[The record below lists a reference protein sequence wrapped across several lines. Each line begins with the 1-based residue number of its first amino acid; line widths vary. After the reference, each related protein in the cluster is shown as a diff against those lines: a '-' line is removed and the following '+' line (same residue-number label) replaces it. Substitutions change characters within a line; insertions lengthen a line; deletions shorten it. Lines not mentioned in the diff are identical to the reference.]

1 MTKRCLS
8 ALLLSILLASTVD
21 TSTAAASTKSKKLV
35 VLDAGHGGHDRGAS
49 QDGVFES
56 EIALKITKLVG
67 QHLESAGLKVL
78 YTRTKDEWLSLEKRA
93 AIANR
98 ARGDLFV
105 SIHLNSSED
114 PRAKGKEFYFQN
126 QVPVDEEAL
135 FLANR
140 ENAGTES
147 LVEAQEKSN
156 TDHDHS
162 SHIAKHEGPS
172 ENPADLNG
180 SAIDRIKL
188 SGLRQAEAARI
199 PEIQYEDPRVRRDL
213 KNILEDLD
221 RSARVRASSE
231 LAVQLFEEWRSA
243 EPGVRSSSRAIR
255 QAPFFLVSHVAMP
268 SVLVEVGFLSHKREG
283 EKLSQGSYQE
293 RLAKAIADGIRKNI
307 SQNSEKNS
315 EDPAAL
321 P

>member
-1 MTKRCLS
+1 MSRLSLVQFCTIGAIALYSVFATKEAS
-8 ALLLSILLASTVD
+8 A
-21 TSTAAASTKSKKLV
+21 KLI

-49 QDGVFES
+49 HGNVYES
-56 EIALKITKLVG
+56 EIALKIARLVG
-67 QHLESAGLKVL
+67 EKLEASGHKVL
-78 YTRTKDEWLSLEKRA
+78 YTRTKDEWVSLEKRA
-93 AIANR
+93 QIANQ

-140 ENAGTES
+140 ENQTEP
-147 LVEAQEKSN
+147 
-156 TDHDHS
+156 DHDHHS
-162 SHIAKHEGPS
+162 EVSKHENAGDGALAG
-172 ENPADLNG
+172 AD
-180 SAIDRIKL
+180 RVQV
-188 SGLRQAEAARI
+188 SGIRQAEAARI
-199 PEIQYEDPRVRRDL
+199 PAIEHDDPRVRRDL

-231 LAVQLFEEWRSA
+231 LAIHLFEEWKSA
-243 EPGVRSSSRAIR
+243 EPTVRTSSRAIR

-283 EKLSQGSYQE
+283 EKLNSISYQE
-293 RLAKAIADGIRKNI
+293 RLANAISEGIRKNI
-307 SQNSEKNS
+307 AQKSADK
-315 EDPAAL
+315 ATL

>member
-1 MTKRCLS
+1 MTKRCLL
-8 ALLLSILLASTVD
+8 ALLLSILMASTAD
-21 TSTAAASTKSKKLV
+21 SSTAAAPTKSKKLV

-67 QHLESAGLKVL
+67 QNLESAGHKVL

-93 AIANR
+93 AIANQ

-140 ENAGTES
+140 ENAGPE
-147 LVEAQEKSN
+147 N
-156 TDHDHS
+156 PTDGQHDQA
-162 SHIAKHEGPS
+162 SHVAKHEKAS
-172 ENPADLNG
+172 EGAAEITLTEADRTQ
-180 SAIDRIKL
+180 A

-199 PEIQYEDPRVRRDL
+199 PEITFEDPRVRRDL

-231 LAVQLFEEWRSA
+231 LAVELFEEWKA
-243 EPGVRSSSRAIR
+243 TEPAVRSSSRAIR

-283 EKLSQGSYQE
+283 EKLNQAAYQE
-293 RLAKAIADGIRKNI
+293 RLASAISEGIRKNLT
-307 SQNSEKNS
+307 KNGGKKS
-315 EDPAAL
+315 EDRAAL

>member
-1 MTKRCLS
+1 MSRLILVQFITVGTVALS
-8 ALLLSILLASTVD
+8 GLFAPNDAS
-21 TSTAAASTKSKKLV
+21 AKLI

-49 QDGVFES
+49 HGGFYES
-56 EIALKITKLVG
+56 EISLKIAQLVG
-67 QHLESAGLKVL
+67 QKLEASGHKVL
-78 YTRTKDEWLSLEKRA
+78 YTRTKDEWVSLEKRA
-93 AIANR
+93 LIANQ

-140 ENAGTES
+140 ENQAEP
-147 LVEAQEKSN
+147 
-156 TDHDHS
+156 DHDHDS
-162 SHIAKHEGPS
+162 EVTKHEGPLDGTPS
-172 ENPADLNG
+172 GP
-180 SAIDRIKL
+180 DRTQL

-199 PEIQYEDPRVRRDL
+199 PAIEHQDPRVRRDL
-213 KNILEDLD
+213 KNIMEDLD

-231 LAVQLFEEWRSA
+231 LAIHLFEEWKTT
-243 EPGVRSSSRAIR
+243 EPTVRASSRAIR

-268 SVLVEVGFLSHKREG
+268 SVLVEVGFLSHQREG
-283 EKLSQGSYQE
+283 EKLNSSSYQE
-293 RLAKAIADGIRKNI
+293 RLANAISEGIRKNVAQK
-307 SQNSEKNS
+307 SADK
-315 EDPAAL
+315 ATL

>member
-1 MTKRCLS
+1 MITS
-8 ALLLSILLASTVD
+8 LLLSTLLSTLLSAPAGATAS
-21 TSTAAASTKSKKLV
+21 SPSPKNNKLII
-35 VLDAGHGGHDRGAS
+35 LDAGHGGHDRGAS

-67 QHLESAGLKVL
+67 QKLEDAGHRVL

-93 AIANR
+93 HIANR

-140 ENAGTES
+140 ENAGSENQADS
-147 LVEAQEKSN
+147 E
-156 TDHDHS
+156 HS
-162 SHIAKHEGPS
+162 SHVAKHEKAS
-172 ENPADLNG
+172 EADNDNS
-180 SAIDRIKL
+180 SATGADRTQL
-188 SGLRQAEAARI
+188 SGLRQAEAART
-199 PEIQYEDPRVRRDL
+199 PEITYEDPRVRRDL

-231 LAVQLFEEWRSA
+231 LAVALFEEWKIA
-243 EPGVRSSSRAIR
+243 DPAVRSSSRAIR

-283 EKLSQGSYQE
+283 EKLTQAPYQE
-293 RLAKAIADGIRKNI
+293 RLARAISEGIRKNMAE
-307 SQNSEKNS
+307 NSGKKS
-315 EDPAAL
+315 DDRAAL